1 MKKIIYF
8 IAGVLFLSACTS
20 KPGYK
25 LSGTIDGLASGDIV
39 LLEQR
44 IDKEYVKIDSVTSPD
59 ASFEFSGIVEIP
71 DVYYVSVPGK
81 RGKAMIFLENSQMG
95 FTAHADT
102 LWKPAITGSAVH
114 DEYSTFQES
123 LSEIYAKAR
132 ELYSSYQEAERAGDE
147 DTAKKIGEKM
157 DAVYDEVEE
166 YQQAYLDENPASY
179 IAPYI
184 VQNLH
189 YGKEAD
195 EIEDMLAKLDPSLQ
209 ASSLVGNVTR
219 TMEILKNVAIGMP
232 APDFTQNDSLG
243 NPVSLSSF
251 RGKYLL
257 IDFWAAW
264 CGPCRAENPNV
275 VKAYEKYADKGFEIL
290 GVSLDH
296 SRDNW
301 LKAVKDDGLTWTQ
314 VSDLK
319 YWSNEVA
326 ALYGIVSI
334 PGNLLLDPDGVI
346 IRKQLRGD
354 DLHSALEEL
363 LP

>member
-59 ASFEFSGIVEIP
+59 ASFEFSGNVEIP

>member
-8 IAGVLFLSACTS
+8 ITGVLFLSACTL

-25 LSGTIDGLASGDIV
+25 LSGTIDGLPAGEVI

-59 ASFEFSGIVEIP
+59 ASFEFSGNVEIP
-71 DVYYVSVPGK
+71 DVYYVSVPGR
-81 RGKAMIFLENSQMG
+81 RGKAMIFLENSQIG
-95 FTAHADT
+95 LTAHVDT

-114 DEYSTFQES
+114 DEFSIFQES
-123 LSEIYAKAR
+123 LGEIYAKAR
-132 ELYSSYQEAERAGDE
+132 ELYSSYQEAKRAGDE
-147 DTAKKIGEKM
+147 DSAKKIGEEI
-157 DAVYDEVEE
+157 DAVYEEVEE
-166 YQQAYLDENPASY
+166 YQQVYLEENPASY

-195 EIEDMLAKLDPSLQ
+195 EIEDMLAKVDPSLH
-209 ASSLVGNVTR
+209 ASSLVGNVSR

-275 VKAYEKYADKGFEIL
+275 VRAYEKYADKGFEIL
-290 GVSLDH
+290 GVSMDH

-301 LKAVKDDGLTWTQ
+301 LKAVKDDGLTWPQ

-334 PGNLLLDPDGVI
+334 PSNLLLDPDGVI
-346 IRKQLRGD
+346 IRKKLKGD

>member
-20 KPGYK
+20 KSGYK

-59 ASFEFSGIVEIP
+59 ASFEFSGSVEIP

-314 VSDLK
+314 LSDLK

-363 LP
+363 MP